1 MAYDLRET
9 KQVLRV
15 VLLRDSSVQG
25 LVADGVQ
32 VFTAHGRDADEAT
45 RKQPAL
51 ILSFRGGPG
60 KRLPAPVQN
69 RTVHLYAYSNVSQD
83 QADELHVLA
92 TAVLTDT
99 GAVSHPDRATNPS
112 CPQQCVSVLETAG
125 ATGGWNDQVG
135 AWYARSTLAAW
146 GIG

>member
-9 KQVLRV
+9 KQVMRV
-15 VLLRDSSVQG
+15 VLLKDTDVQG

-51 ILSFRGGPG
+51 ILDFRGGPG
-60 KRLPAPVQN
+60 KRLSAAIQN
-69 RTVHLYAYSNVSQD
+69 RTVHLYAYSNLSQD

-92 TAVLTDT
+92 TKVLTDT
-99 GAVSHPDRATNPS
+99 GAVCHPDRLTNPA
-112 CPQQCVSVLETAG
+112 CPQQRVAVLEQAG
-125 ATGGWNDQVG
+125 ATSGWNDQVG
-135 AWYARSTLAAW
+135 AWFARSTLAAW

>member
-15 VLLRDSSVQG
+15 VLMRSTTVQG

-51 ILSFRGGPG
+51 ILDFRGGPG
-60 KRLPAPVQN
+60 KRLSAAIQN

-92 TAVLTDT
+92 TAVLTDV
-99 GAVSHPDRATNPS
+99 GAVCHPDRATNPA
-112 CPQQCVSVLETAG
+112 CPQQRVAVLEAAG
-125 ATGGWNDQVG
+125 ATSGWNDQVG